1 MLGLLDL
8 VRIGARAVSRYTGM
22 VLALWVTQALVTGA
36 AIVGIAQTLAAALAD
51 RPLLDDAV
59 DGDLVALLELMSAL
73 PELLWASIWTIVAI
87 VLLWV
92 VASWFLAGGVI
103 AVLGERPEGRAA
115 TARCFGAGGAN
126 TFLAYV
132 ALGLYAWLGYMPAI
146 IAFGMGADWAAS
158 RIEFALTLP
167 EVALSLGLGLAPGLL
182 LWVVAGT
189 VVDFARVELAA
200 RRGSHEL
207 GALAAYARAWLF
219 VLARPLALVHAL
231 LGWAFWIGITLLYL
245 WLAHGRAMLGTGGA
259 LTLLMIRQGVSLAR
273 MVIKVGVVA
282 GQVGLGDERMPPPR
296 KPPRAT
302 A

>member
-51 RPLLDDAV
+51 RPLLDAAV

-115 TARCFGAGGAN
+115 SSTRAKS
-126 TFLAYV
+126 TTV
-132 ALGLYAWLGYMPAI
+132 PATTH
-146 IAFGMGADWAAS
+146 S
-158 RIEFALTLP
+158 R
-167 EVALSLGLGLAPGLL
+167 SPG
-182 LWVVAGT
+182 
-189 VVDFARVELAA
+189 
-200 RRGSHEL
+200 
-207 GALAAYARAWLF
+207 
-219 VLARPLALVHAL
+219 ARPRPRLSATSGSVSANSMRD
-231 LGWAFWIGITLLYL
+231 A
-245 WLAHGRAMLGTGGA
+245 AQSAPMPKAM
-259 LTLLMIRQGVSLAR
+259 I
-273 MVIKVGVVA
+273 A
-282 GQVGLGDERMPPPR
+282 GM
-296 KPPRAT
+296 
-302 A
+302 

>member
-51 RPLLDDAV
+51 RPLLDAAV

-200 RRGSHEL
+200 
-207 GALAAYARAWLF
+207 YARAWLF